1 MRFQIIDQLGHS
13 TLDFDTATPDQ
24 LAAAE
29 AKFLE
34 LTKGD
39 RKCAAFKKDGWD
51 ADSCVRSDGRGDRI
65 PAAAGRRLIWRCRRI

>member
-1 MRFQIIDQLGHS
+1 MRFQIMDQLGHS

-39 RKCAAFKKDGWD
+39 RKCAAFKKE
-51 ADSCVRSDGRGDRI
+51 
-65 PAAAGRRLIWRCRRI
+65 AGGGGTLIRAFDPTAEAIMFRPPLVGG